1 MATNKPDIDWDAV
14 EKEAVA
20 REELTPEEFQK
31 LIDMKAERKKR
42 DTFNEFLED
51 RKLKAEKL
59 FPGVSKWTVGYSGML
74 NTLEQFKEES
84 DNSSNYP
91 PHDIIAKH
99 EYAEDD
105 GPCKTT
111 YQIVM
116 ALAGFTADDL
126 EIWLGENTLHVEGSA
141 RDLDEFKPVIEGNKI
156 TQIYEHAGI
165 AKRDFSRQFLVADNV
180 RFVSAVLSGGVLT
193 ITLDYVNTH
202 GSYEEFTVVNG
213 DAK

>member
-1 MATNKPDIDWDAV
+1 
-14 EKEAVA
+14 
-20 REELTPEEFQK
+20 
-31 LIDMKAERKKR
+31 MKAEQKKR
-42 DTFNEFLED
+42 ETFNEFLEE
-51 RKLKAEKL
+51 RKFKAEKL
-59 FPGVSKWTVGYSGML
+59 FPGVSKWTIGYSGML
-74 NTLEQFKEES
+74 NTLEEFKENS

-99 EYAEDD
+99 EYDEND

-141 RDLDEFKPVIEGNKI
+141 RDLDEFKPVIEGNKV

-202 GSYEEFTVVNG
+202 GSYEEFTVVDG